1 MNEPRS
7 QLRIIAALLVVVIA
21 LASGL
26 FFFMPEAPGPNV
38 PIAAKPLPTHQ
49 KERDAIPSLDPA
61 LVFTQTF
68 GGSGDESVVETFY
81 IGGFIYIL
89 GNTTSSDLDFD
100 GEGAFI
106 AKLNANGKTCGF
118 VTYQGKLVASTLYE
132 GGFVLAIDRD
142 SSPVALAVSY
152 DGEELKTA
160 AIPTARAER
169 ALDIKYTDAG
179 YLFITSLTW
188 EMGEFSRLKMTTLSK
203 ELEFT
208 SATVTNEVYSLN
220 YVDTLDVAGRYI
232 LIASAVSDLK
242 SMLCV
247 GEWGKI
253 MAYYPQEF
261 SYTVHGFWVLDDF
274 YYLITNEASTLLLK
288 EDGTIINICGKT
300 VSPCISG
307 DSTHIYISAGDYL
320 YCASDDKIVF
330 SQVIGQSSFYADN
343 YVYAVSKNDGTLVVQ
358 SFKSGNKT
366 YKSSFKFD
374 MTSPEIFTCEMG
386 MFIVGNTK
394 GTFGKSDVTLIKVDY

>member
-21 LASGL
+21 LAGGL
-26 FFFMPEAPGPNV
+26 FFFMPEAEPSL
-38 PIAAKPLPTHQ
+38 PIEAKPLPPHQ
-49 KERDAIPSLDPA
+49 KVRDATTSLDPA

-68 GGSGDESVVETFY
+68 GGSGAESVVETFY
-81 IGGFIYIL
+81 MGGYIYIL

-100 GEGAFI
+100 SAGAFF
-106 AKLNANGKTCGF
+106 AKLNAYGKTCGF
-118 VTYQGKLVASTLYE
+118 VTYPGELVAATLYE

-142 SSPVALAVSY
+142 SSPVALAVNY
-152 DGEELKTA
+152 NGEELKTA

-169 ALDIKYTDAG
+169 ALDIKYTDVG

-188 EMGEFSRLKMTTLSK
+188 EIGEFSRLKMTTLSK
-203 ELEFT
+203 DLEFT
-208 SATVTNEVYSLN
+208 GATITNEVYSLN
-220 YVDTLDVAGRYI
+220 YVDTLDVAGKYI
-232 LIASAVSDLK
+232 LIASAVSGLK
-242 SMLCV
+242 NMLCV

-261 SYTVHGFWVLDDF
+261 SYTVHGFWVLNDF
-274 YYLITNEASTLLLK
+274 YYLITNETSTLLLK

-300 VSPCISG
+300 ENPRISG
-307 DSTHIYISAGDYL
+307 DLTHMYISADNYL

-330 SQVIGQSSFYADN
+330 STICGQSSFYADN
-343 YVYAVSKNDGTLVVQ
+343 YVYTISKNDGTLIVQ

-386 MFIVGNTK
+386 MFVIGNTK
-394 GTFGKSDVTLIKVDY
+394 DKFGKTDVTLIKVDY